1 MDINHLV
8 NPPGTRKT
16 GVRPIPPANSINEII
31 FNGFF
36 TVDRKWTVIYWNNAA
51 EELLGVTAS
60 EIVGSNLW
68 EKFAGTIPLSFYT
81 VYHKAFLTDIPV
93 HFEEYWPEMGAWFD
107 VVTYYN
113 DDTLSVSFKSS
124 KYLPDKARPVQQLKM
139 LNELYQVVTEIT
151 NDCLWEWDLKNK
163 RIFWIDGGH
172 KRLFGYQV
180 ENALIPQSFWEN
192 CLHPDDKLR
201 ILSKLDKV
209 LIQEPG

>member
-68 EKFAGTIPLSFYT
+68 EKFAGTIPLSFYI

-107 VVTYYN
+107 VV
-113 DDTLSVSFKSS
+113 
-124 KYLPDKARPVQQLKM
+124 YLL
-139 LNELYQVVTEIT
+139 
-151 NDCLWEWDLKNK
+151 
-163 RIFWIDGGH
+163 
-172 KRLFGYQV
+172 
-180 ENALIPQSFWEN
+180 
-192 CLHPDDKLR
+192 
-201 ILSKLDKV
+201 
-209 LIQEPG
+209 